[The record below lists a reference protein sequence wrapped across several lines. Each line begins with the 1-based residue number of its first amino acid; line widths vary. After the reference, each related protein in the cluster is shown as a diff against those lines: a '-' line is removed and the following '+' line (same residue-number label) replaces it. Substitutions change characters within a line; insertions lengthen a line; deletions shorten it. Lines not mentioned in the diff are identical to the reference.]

1 MFTYKRKIRLHD
13 TDAAGI
19 VFFSN
24 YFLLFNEAYE
34 ALLDSAG
41 ISLPEIIQGNKYH
54 LPIARAECDY
64 KAPLFITDAIEIKL
78 NIEQI
83 GESSFVVISLF
94 IKEDKTC
101 AAIIKT
107 VHVSV
112 SAKTR
117 KKIPLPKAFR
127 DKMTKI
133 CNQIQT

>member
-1 MFTYKRKIRLHD
+1 MFTYKRKIRLVE

-34 ALLDSAG
+34 AFLDSAG
-41 ISLPEIIQGNKYH
+41 VGLTKIIQSNKYH

-64 KAPLFITDAIEIKL
+64 KSPLFLTDTIEIKL
-78 NIEQI
+78 TIERI
-83 GESSFVVISLF
+83 GESSFVLLSRF

-107 VHVSV
+107 VHVSTD
-112 SAKTR
+112 AKTR
-117 KKIPLPKAFR
+117 KKIPLPKDFR

-133 CNQIQT
+133 CNHRQ